1 MSRSSRLSTANTSG
15 KFCIQHGH
23 ALSLQKHLQKEET
36 ILVLAGRARVDYGPN
51 ETELTSEELGPDEV
65 IHLPAG
71 AVYRVTA
78 MTDLVMV
85 EASTAD
91 PGWREDIIRF
101 DDKYGRQGETAP

>member
-1 MSRSSRLSTANTSG
+1 M
-15 KFCIQHGH
+15 
-23 ALSLQKHLQKEET
+23 
-36 ILVLAGRARVDYGPN
+36 LAGRARVDYGPN